1 MLELDDMTETKKM
14 TGEVNELLRLLGDEP
29 LHVPAP
35 SASTSELA
43 FLRQVKEE
51 YKRRLLEKVPKYRA
65 LKSDALI
72 PDMFLQAL
80 KSREAELEAGR
91 V

>member
-1 MLELDDMTETKKM
+1 MTETEKM
-14 TGEVNELLRLLGDEP
+14 TLEVNEFLRLLGDEP
-29 LHVPAP
+29 LNVPAP
-35 SASTSELA
+35 DAPTSELA

-51 YKRRLLEKVPKYRA
+51 YTRRLLQKVPKYRA